1 MSEENKKTP
10 SQIDYDH
17 ATLILRDAS
26 SYGLEWEVEVS
37 AKKYIKEGFGYVES
51 YERAY
56 SEWVK

>member
-26 SYGLEWEVEVS
+26 SYGVEWEVEVS
-37 AKKYIKEGFGYVES
+37 AKNILEKVLGM
-51 YERAY
+51 
-56 SEWVK
+56 